1 MLWVSVPG
9 MTSTEV
15 RHYLSKENMEHLSDL
30 RSPYYD
36 VFVWLTWSWA
46 LSSGRDTLRSHS
58 WPAVLTLVIQCCLY
72 QYSHLHQRHLLPD
85 IPAVQEGVE
94 TATQYFLKMF
104 TSVSQLN
111 YPDSPPTL
119 VLKACLLESVST
131 LFTMVPWR
139 GDGPDTLLEQTSTTL
154 TPTSFRVETTSW
166 WNIPVRSMPLTC
178 NNRGHTRPLQTTDLQ
193 QLVSIPEAACVAHR
207 AMRQYGAN
215 VVVRSDLHSV
225 LHVHCPLQTDA
236 QAASHSPLGHT
247 ANLQTAES
255 DKLAKP
261 LSSE

>member
-1 MLWVSVPG
+1 
-9 MTSTEV
+9 
-15 RHYLSKENMEHLSDL
+15 
-30 RSPYYD
+30 
-36 VFVWLTWSWA
+36 
-46 LSSGRDTLRSHS
+46 
-58 WPAVLTLVIQCCLY
+58 
-72 QYSHLHQRHLLPD
+72 
-85 IPAVQEGVE
+85 
-94 TATQYFLKMF
+94 
-104 TSVSQLN
+104 
-111 YPDSPPTL
+111 
-119 VLKACLLESVST
+119 
-131 LFTMVPWR
+131 MVPWR

-207 AMRQYGAN
+207 AMRQYGAY

-236 QAASHSPLGHT
+236 QASSHSPLGHT